1 MAFTE
6 DGSIFPRLTRWVDV
20 IGVTLLVA
28 AAVWMLVLSFVLPIT
43 PDASIYLLHARTFTE
58 TLNRFALSHDSKG
71 IMLVFLLALPVKCF
85 GATMA
90 AAATAQ
96 AAAYLVA
103 ATAMIWGLRRSGGAA
118 VSLAALWLIAAFSPL
133 MWGGR
138 VRPEDFGI
146 AFGMVALVAALGG
159 RRSGLALC
167 GAMAAM
173 AFFTK
178 GSLMLVPLGVG
189 GVAWLLRIRSGSGS
203 ARRPVRDLGFLVVGI
218 VVVALVIVGWIL
230 LVDDPGA
237 WVRQTIQWPSEYKRA
252 VGKSGVS
259 LASVGNLFAL
269 LQAGRLQWLFV
280 GGIAGICY
288 GWRRGAHRLAVL
300 LAAYVACEC
309 LRIVIEG
316 EPWHYL
322 VAGLVPP
329 LLMGCALGGVT
340 SEGRM
345 RRRGVG
351 VALLLLAP
359 VLWGQLP
366 DAQQAT
372 RTRLLDPQKAPLEV
386 LAERMAP
393 LYVAGD
399 QIMVN
404 GPDYQL
410 LLHLHAPRPYPVL
423 PLHFYAVSPTEYALA
438 EAHFDSQPPAWIIDS
453 QPVNSPVS
461 FDCMGHPDRLTY
473 VYMASGGSHDAPFSL
488 GGGYPF
494 DGDVGSIPRQLLAGH
509 PYYLAVDTGLHQAW
523 RLKDDK
529 AVTTP
534 IAVEEEE

>member
-6 DGSIFPRLTRWVDV
+6 DGSLFPRLTRWVDV

-28 AAVWMLVLSFVLPIT
+28 VAVWMLVLSFVLPIT

-96 AAAYLVA
+96 AVAYLGTAV
-103 ATAMIWGLRRSGGAA
+103 AMIWLLRRSRGVA
-118 VSLAALWLIAAFSPL
+118 VALAALWLIAAFSPL

-146 AFGMVALVAALGG
+146 AFSMVALVAALGG
-159 RRSGLALC
+159 RRSGLAIC
-167 GAMAAM
+167 GALAAL

-178 GSLMLVPLGVG
+178 GSLVLAPLGLG
-189 GVAWLLRIRSGSGS
+189 CMACFRRSRPKDRP
-203 ARRPVRDLGFLVVGI
+203 ARRIACDLGLLGAGAAVVVVLVVSWI
-218 VVVALVIVGWIL
+218 VWG
-230 LVDDPGA
+230 DDPAA
-237 WVRQTIQWPSEYKRA
+237 WIRQTIQWPAEYKRA
-252 VGKSGVS
+252 VGKSGLS

-300 LAAYVACEC
+300 LATYVACEC
-309 LRIVIEG
+309 LRVIVEG

-399 QIMVN
+399 PIMVN

-423 PLHFYAVSPTEYALA
+423 PLHFYAVSPDEYALA
-438 EAHFDSQPPAWIIDS
+438 EAHFDRQPPAWIIDS

-461 FDCMGHPDRLTY
+461 FDCIGHPDRLTY
-473 VYMASGGSHDAPFSL
+473 VYMASGGSNAAPFTL

-494 DGDVGSIPRQLLAGH
+494 EGDVGSIPRQLLAGH